1 MWKDRIRIHKT
12 GARDGGEAEEPA
24 DRGHQPPHL
33 PGEDEGVGQG
43 GGRGKGTSTTKST
56 TNFEMSL
63 CRV

>member
-43 GGRGKGTSTTKST
+43 GGRGKGTSTTK
-56 TNFEMSL
+56 
-63 CRV
+63 